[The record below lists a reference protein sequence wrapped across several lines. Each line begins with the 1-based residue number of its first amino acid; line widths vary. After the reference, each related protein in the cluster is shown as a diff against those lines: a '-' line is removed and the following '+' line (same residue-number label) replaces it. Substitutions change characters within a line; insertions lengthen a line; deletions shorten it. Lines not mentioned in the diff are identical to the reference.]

1 MSSSNDLSVGFVNIF
16 VLLAVFLAGLLGGAK
31 LYKVTSSLEELENKS
46 YKECIKSLP
55 RDKDCKIKSIQYEIV
70 YKNDL
75 EIN

>member
-1 MSSSNDLSVGFVNIF
+1 MSSSDDLSVGFVNIF
-16 VLLAVFLAGLLGGAK
+16 VLLAAFLIGLLGGAK

-46 YKECIKSLP
+46 YQECIKSLP